1 MQKNFEFRHWGMSE
15 FRNQFCFILFS
26 TAKLVQYFQF
36 GNFFQLK
43 LFFEWFLGGLP
54 PHQASFWG
62 EVTYK
67 ICRDVTSGRLHFFP

>member
-36 GNFFQLK
+36 GNFFQLN

-54 PHQASFWG
+54 PHLASFWG

-67 ICRDVTSGRLHFFP
+67 ICRDAPM